1 MSSDQPSNSLQTK
14 STIDEE
20 MSEAL
25 TTRSKHK
32 GLQLYNT
39 LKKRVPEMYWN
50 DHGVVKINNQTLQ
63 GSNIIDIITFM
74 MSDSK
79 KSYPEGLKTIASY
92 IKKRNIPLLLIRNSK
107 MLGLIRGLSAS
118 TPPNSPQPH
127 NSEEEEEEE
136 ENETFSDVKEE
147 FSNDTT
153 TTKIGKWL
161 LF

>member
-1 MSSDQPSNSLQTK
+1 MKTYQTSDKSIQEQNILYQQQLLKTLNKNNKPKNEIKASMSSDQPSNSLQTK

-20 MSEAL
+20 TSEAL

-50 DHGVVKINNQTLQ
+50 DHGVVKINNQTLH

-79 KSYPEGLKTIASY
+79 KSYPEGLKTIALY
-92 IKKRNIPLLLIRNSK
+92 IY
-107 MLGLIRGLSAS
+107 
-118 TPPNSPQPH
+118 
-127 NSEEEEEEE
+127 
-136 ENETFSDVKEE
+136 KEE
-147 FSNDTT
+147 KHSSITHTQF
-153 TTKIGKWL
+153 
-161 LF
+161 